1 LSWPIK
7 LSAIIKFDLKSV
19 YKHMKEELLLSI
31 KDNRGFEAK
40 ILADSITKEGH
51 RLTTIEATFPR
62 LILSEFNTH
71 RDFSRNSASS
81 RAIPFW
87 KQLQKIISFGYIP
100 SKLGINQAGMQA
112 SVFLYGEKLA
122 EAQAVI
128 KLAKDRAIISTVEM
142 ILGRSRVEKA
152 LGEAYES
159 VLVNGF
165 SNEEYALI
173 LDAVKDFE
181 ALVKES
187 KKDGKLIPEDYINL
201 HKQHVNRYLEP
212 YMWHTVVVTASEWG
226 NWDALRI
233 SEMAQPEIDAIAR
246 MITYLRAQHTPTLL
260 QEGEWHLPLIQED
273 ELHLVKDDIELW
285 KKVSVGRCARV
296 SYETHDGKR
305 DTSKDVSLAEILLND
320 GHMSPWEHVATPQ
333 AEGNW
338 DPKLGGNF
346 KGWVQLRK
354 TIPGE
359 ADFSSK

>member
-1 LSWPIK
+1 
-7 LSAIIKFDLKSV
+7 
-19 YKHMKEELLLSI
+19 MLSI
-31 KDNRGFEAK
+31 TDNRGFGAK

-87 KQLQKIISFGYIP
+87 KQLQKIITSGYIP
-100 SKLGINQAGMQA
+100 TKLGINQAGMQA
-112 SVFLYGEKLA
+112 KVFLYGDKLT
-122 EAQAVI
+122 EAREVI
-128 KLAKDRAIISTVEM
+128 KIAKDRAIISTVEM
-142 ILGRSRVEKA
+142 ILGTEKVQRV
-152 LGEAYES
+152 LGDSYGKI
-159 VLVNGF
+159 LVSGF
-165 SNEEYALI
+165 SEAEYSLI
-173 LDAVKDFE
+173 LSAVKDFE

-187 KKDGKLIPEDYINL
+187 KRDGVNIPEDYINL

-212 YMWHTVVVTASEWG
+212 YMWHTVVVTATEWG

-233 SEMAQPEIDAIAR
+233 SEQAQPEIDAIAR

-273 ELHLVKDDIELW
+273 ELHLVKDDVELW

-305 DTSKDVSLAEILLND
+305 DTDKDVSLAEILLND

-333 AEGNW
+333 AEGDW

>member
-1 LSWPIK
+1 
-7 LSAIIKFDLKSV
+7 
-19 YKHMKEELLLSI
+19 MLSI

-87 KQLQKIISFGYIP
+87 KQLQKIIATGYIP
-100 SKLGINQAGMQA
+100 TKLGINQPGMQA
-112 SVFLYGEKLA
+112 KVFLFGDKLT
-122 EAQAVI
+122 EAREVI

-142 ILGRSRVEKA
+142 ILGTEKVQRV
-152 LGEAYES
+152 LGDSYGKI
-159 VLVNGF
+159 LVNGF
-165 SNEEYALI
+165 SEAEYATI
-173 LDAVKDFE
+173 LSAVKDFE

-187 KKDGKLIPEDYINL
+187 KQEGVTIPEDYINL

-212 YMWHTVVVTASEWG
+212 YMWHTVVVTATEWG

-233 SEMAQPEIDAIAR
+233 SEQAQPEIDAIAR

-260 QEGEWHLPLIQED
+260 QAGEWHLPLIQED
-273 ELHLVKDDIELW
+273 ELHLVKDDVELW

-305 DTSKDVSLAEILLND
+305 DTAKDVSLAEILLND

-333 AEGNW
+333 AEGDW

>member
-1 LSWPIK
+1 
-7 LSAIIKFDLKSV
+7 
-19 YKHMKEELLLSI
+19 MLSI

-40 ILADSITKEGH
+40 ILADSITATGH

-87 KQLQKIISFGYIP
+87 KQLQKIITSGYVP

-112 SVFLYGEKLA
+112 RVFLSGEKLR
-122 EAQAVI
+122 EAQAII
-128 KLAKDRAIISTVEM
+128 KLAKDRAIVSTVEM
-142 ILGRSRVEKA
+142 VLGSDRVRTVLGESYGKVLADGFNAKEYDLILG
-152 LGEAYES
+152 
-159 VLVNGF
+159 
-165 SNEEYALI
+165 
-173 LDAVKDFE
+173 AVKEFE

-187 KKDGKLIPEDYINL
+187 KRSDVTIPEDYINL

-212 YMWHTVVVTASEWG
+212 YMWHTVIVTATEWG

-233 SEMAQPEIDAIAR
+233 SEQAQPEIDAIAR
-246 MITYLRAQHTPTLL
+246 MIQYLRNQHTPTLL

-273 ELHLVKDDIELW
+273 EIHLVKDDVELW

-296 SYETHDGKR
+296 SYETHDGIR
-305 DTSKDVSLAEILLND
+305 DTDKDVSLAELLLGD

-333 AEGNW
+333 PKDSAEN
-338 DPKLGGNF
+338 LGGNF